1 MSEINEQGNHGN
13 TDSTLCREPENS
25 LPIPVHLRHLCP
37 LQQSRLHNMRQLL
50 LESFP
55 EFSSSSP
62 GHLLDSF
69 TLLQCISFS
78 LRDNWPTEITLKRGF
93 TGSNVIIII
102 YFFTYTQLSA
112 PPQKNQIDR
121 MQRQPAAARRGYDVT
136 PIYLHPSRPG

>member
-78 LRDNWPTEITLKRGF
+78 LRDNWPTEITLKRIHWVKCIF
-93 TGSNVIIII
+93 I
-102 YFFTYTQLSA
+102 FFLHILNSLPPPPKKTDRQNAASA
-112 PPQKNQIDR
+112 SSSQKRI
-121 MQRQPAAARRGYDVT
+121 
-136 PIYLHPSRPG
+136 